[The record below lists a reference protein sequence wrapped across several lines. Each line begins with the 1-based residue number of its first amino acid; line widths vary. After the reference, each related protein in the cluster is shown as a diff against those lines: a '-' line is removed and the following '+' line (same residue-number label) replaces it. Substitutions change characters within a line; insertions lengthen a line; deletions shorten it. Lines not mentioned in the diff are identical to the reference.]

1 VGEVLYDFPSPNY
14 GVPENGLQYTR
25 DLIGR
30 WAGHERIGIA
40 VEPHAPYTCSPD
52 LLRQCHALA
61 EEADV
66 PFIIHLAE
74 TTHEIETVRER
85 YGTTPVAHLHD
96 LGILDDRLI
105 ADHVV
110 HPTDADLDLIVETGA
125 AVVHNPESNM
135 KLASGAAPVAAM
147 VERDICVALGTDG
160 CASNNNLDMFQE
172 MDAAAKLQKVVTGNP
187 TALPAH
193 TVVAMATREG
203 ARALGL
209 ADTCGRIEPGLAAD
223 LIVVDLQQPHLTPLY
238 DVDSHLVYAA
248 RGADVL
254 STMVA
259 GRWLMKDR
267 QFTTLDPVEV
277 MGAVNRIAGEIRAL
291 V

>member
-1 VGEVLYDFPSPNY
+1 
-14 GVPENGLQYTR
+14 
-25 DLIGR
+25 
-30 WAGHERIGIA
+30 
-40 VEPHAPYTCSPD
+40 
-52 LLRQCHALA
+52 
-61 EEADV
+61 
-66 PFIIHLAE
+66 
-74 TTHEIETVRER
+74 
-85 YGTTPVAHLHD
+85 
-96 LGILDDRLI
+96 
-105 ADHVV
+105 
-110 HPTDADLDLIVETGA
+110 
-125 AVVHNPESNM
+125 
-135 KLASGAAPVAAM
+135 M